1 MPENKEIIADNNIEQ
16 KIETNKPNT
25 SIEMVDL
32 EKNREVTIPREV
44 KSWMEKIESDP
55 QQQQNDNQNSNTNDD
70 SALQPINSVKQVVLP
85 MTKDD
90 FSSGFS
96 KTLFDAGRWLSEFV
110 LRIIK
115 KERGNVKFKQE

>member
-1 MPENKEIIADNNIEQ
+1 MPENKEIINDNNIEQ
-16 KIETNKPNT
+16 KIETNKLDIGT
-25 SIEMVDL
+25 EIVDL
-32 EKNREVTIPREV
+32 EKNREVTVPREV

-55 QQQQNDNQNSNTNDD
+55 QQQNNNQNSNSSDD

-85 MTKDD
+85 TTKNN
-90 FSSGFS
+90 FSTGFS

-115 KERGNVKFKQE
+115 KNKGNVKFKEE

>member
-1 MPENKEIIADNNIEQ
+1 MPENKEITNESNIEQ
-16 KIETNKPNT
+16 KIETNKVNT
-25 SIEMVDL
+25 TVEMVDL
-32 EKNREVTIPREV
+32 EKNREVTVPREV

-55 QQQQNDNQNSNTNDD
+55 QQQNNNQNSNSSDD

-85 MTKDD
+85 TTKDD

-115 KERGNVKFKQE
+115 KNKGNVKFKEE

>member
-1 MPENKEIIADNNIEQ
+1 MPENKEIINESNIEQ
-16 KIETNKPNT
+16 KIETNKVNT
-25 SIEMVDL
+25 TVEMVDL
-32 EKNREVTIPREV
+32 EKNREVTVPREV

-55 QQQQNDNQNSNTNDD
+55 QQQNNNQNSNTNDD
-70 SALQPINSVKQVVLP
+70 LALQPINSVKQVVLP
-85 MTKDD
+85 TTKDD